1 MAAPPTPTLGGS
13 GPDVILSV
21 PRIGLLAAAIVVLLD
36 QSSKTLADRALVPG
50 RQVDVIGDVVGLQ
63 LVYNFDAALGASV
76 PRWFFL
82 TVTAVVTV
90 IVARNLPR
98 AVLARTAVAYG
109 LLLAGAWGNGL
120 DRVFRPPG
128 FPAGGVVDFVALQVG
143 GPLPRFNVADVAI
156 LTGFV
161 VLLATMGAEERAVA
175 AVEDHAEG
183 GPRAARGAT

>member
-1 MAAPPTPTLGGS
+1 MAQPSTPPLAGRDPGVRPAGTL
-13 GPDVILSV
+13 V
-21 PRIGLLAAAIVVLLD
+21 GLLVAASVVLLD

-50 RQVDVIGDVVGLQ
+50 EQVDVLGDVVGLQ
-63 LVYNFDAALGASV
+63 LVYNFDAALGARV
-76 PRWFFL
+76 PEWFFL

-98 AVLARTAVAYG
+98 AVLGRTAVSYG

-128 FPAGGVVDFVALQVG
+128 FPAGGVVDFLALQVG

-161 VLLATMGAEERAVA
+161 VLLVTMGAEERAA
-175 AVEDHAEG
+175 AVG
-183 GPRAARGAT
+183 GAS